1 VEREKAKK
9 ALAFC
14 ERNPLLYVDIS
25 ECVRRGAA
33 EILYAECGETVGGKD
48 GKGGGKDGV
57 LLFEKSSGI
66 YALAAER
73 EDGVLAALD
82 FLDEKALAAASKWLV
97 AHGDICREI
106 AYKKLHIVRENACFQ
121 VAYMQKKTLPL
132 RGDLEF
138 SYPNR
143 EQIEQIKRDYKLE
156 SPENIEKLCKEQKL
170 WAAILKSTGEF
181 VGFIGEHPEGSMGL
195 LQIFPKFRRN
205 GYAEEA
211 EKFQINRYVT
221 QGRIPYGHVID
232 GNVISVALQE
242 KLGLETANEK
252 VYWLREDE
260 NF

>member
-1 VEREKAKK
+1 MEREKVKK

-14 ERNPLLYVDIS
+14 KGNPLLYVDIS
-25 ECVRRGAA
+25 ECIARDVA
-33 EILYAECGETVGGKD
+33 EILYAEYGGD
-48 GKGGGKDGV
+48 KDGV

-66 YALAAER
+66 YAFAATNEDGAVAALSRLDEQKLAA
-73 EDGVLAALD
+73 G
-82 FLDEKALAAASKWLV
+82 SKWLV
-97 AHGDICREI
+97 AHGTVCRKL
-106 AYKKLHIVRENACFQ
+106 AYEKLHITRETACFQ
-121 VAYMQKKTLPL
+121 VAYMQKQTLPL
-132 RGDLEF
+132 RGNLQFD
-138 SYPNR
+138 YPTR

-156 SPENIEKLCKEQKL
+156 SPENIEKLCEEQKL
-170 WAAILKSTGEF
+170 WAALLKSTGEF

-221 QGRIPYGHVID
+221 QGRIPYGHVIED
-232 GNVISVALQE
+232 NAISVALQE
-242 KLGLETANEK
+242 KLGLQTANEK